1 MGDQAVFRLW
11 AFRALFLVSLLAIV
25 LALLLPIRLEAGRLP
40 GPDLVLALTI
50 AWAMRQPDHLPILLL
65 AGAMLAVDLL
75 VMRPPGL
82 MAALV
87 VAAVEVV
94 RAREYQ
100 WRDLPMPLE
109 WLVGAALI
117 AVVLVLNALLLAV
130 FLVPQ
135 PSLGQTLIRLI
146 ATAALYPLAALAVRY
161 VFRVPRRAGE
171 GDVGGR
177 A

>member
-50 AWAMRQPDHLPILLL
+50 AWAMRQPDHMPILLL